1 MLLSFKEWKLLSLSV
16 LRTAMGR
23 VDSPTYGPLS
33 PFGISEAGSSPP
45 WTDPDPCRNCL
56 LVDLQRS
63 SMKHANTQKPTR
75 KAKRLQRDS
84 PLSLACL
91 GSDPNL
97 SSLLQNQILLVIW
110 EGQLQRDQALQ
121 SRSAEPGLAH
131 RRVHLSDKFLKFVL
145 VHVLW

>member
-1 MLLSFKEWKLLSLSV
+1 METIVLVSTENCHGACGQPHLWPSLSFGHIW
-16 LRTAMGR
+16 GR
-23 VDSPTYGPLS
+23 LITTLNRPS
-33 PFGISEAGSSPP
+33 
-45 WTDPDPCRNCL
+45 NCL

-63 SMKHANTQKPTR
+63 STKHANTQKPTR

-84 PLSLACL
+84 PLSPPCL

-110 EGQLQRDQALQ
+110 VGQLQRDQALQ

-145 VHVLW
+145 VHVL